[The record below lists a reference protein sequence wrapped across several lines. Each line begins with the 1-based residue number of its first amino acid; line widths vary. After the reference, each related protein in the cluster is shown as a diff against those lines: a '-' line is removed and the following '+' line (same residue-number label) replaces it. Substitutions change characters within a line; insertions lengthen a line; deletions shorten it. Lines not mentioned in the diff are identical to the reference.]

1 MGNFLDSLAK
11 TLIFTG
17 IFLLIAGIAVFALG
31 KMGFFRLPGDIEM
44 GGKNW
49 KFYFPITTS
58 IILSIVLTLVFWL
71 INSLRK

>member
-1 MGNFLDSLAK
+1 MGNFPDSLAK

-17 IFLLIAGIAVFALG
+17 IFLLIAGVAVFALG

-58 IILSIVLTLVFWL
+58 IILSIVLTFIIWL